1 MLWIL
6 NKRRKWSVKV
16 ARREVRIEGDEQPIN
31 LINDELS
38 DDIMGNSK
46 GFDSIVESI
55 ESKRKYNNWNNADVE
70 ERITTTTN
78 DKMADGIRETDNRTR
93 NNRNVQQNISK
104 ELNKK
109 RF

>member
-1 MLWIL
+1 
-6 NKRRKWSVKV
+6 
-16 ARREVRIEGDEQPIN
+16 
-31 LINDELS
+31 
-38 DDIMGNSK
+38 MGNSK